1 MKEKRKKR
9 GIGREVVLSR
19 REGEMRR
26 DVTRRGE
33 GNRKE
38 KERGG
43 EKRGAG
49 WEIMWRKEK

>member
-1 MKEKRKKR
+1 MKEKGKKR
-9 GIGREVVLSR
+9 GIGREVVMSR

-33 GNRKE
+33 GNREE

-49 WEIMWRKEK
+49 WEIMWR